1 MLTAPGLEKDASPSS
16 LRPRG
21 PVVVAVGPT
30 GGVAAASA
38 GRAIAESTMRELVV
52 VSIVEPPPVYTFE
65 TNRALLLPWL
75 VEQQTAERREAV
87 HDLVHRLGMRDPDR
101 EPEIQ
106 IVYGEAEVEIPRFA
120 RLLGAGLIV
129 MGIGPHDVRRRLVSA
144 GTVATVSQ
152 HAPCPV
158 LAVSEHA
165 RVPARIAIIATDF
178 SPESL
183 YAARVARTLVAED
196 AVVDVVHA
204 WHRLDAVSPNVALAT
219 LNERY
224 VDSLAGQFDRVR
236 DALVPVGSLAI
247 HPVALEGKA
256 ADIVLDIARVKR
268 ADLIVCAT
276 HGHGAM
282 HRWLVGSTSS
292 ALLRH
297 ADCSILLVPTPP
309 LAERTWLART
319 TAADTAVSSDR
330 AEWDE
335 ELRAFVERNQFRRTR
350 LEIEAPSLGAQIEES
365 GYTLTGATYDPRD
378 RQIGLMFGGA
388 RVGEPHLTHSLRA
401 VRSLSVRSDEAECD
415 EALLIRTDESDA
427 LLTFLPEPAPRS
439 SVIA

>member
-1 MLTAPGLEKDASPSS
+1 MLTATGVATKDSPSRH
-16 LRPRG
+16 RPSG

-30 GGVAAASA
+30 GGDAALSA
-38 GRAIAESTMRELVV
+38 GRIIAESTMRELVI
-52 VSIVEPPPVYTFE
+52 VSIVEPPPLYTFE

-87 HDLVHRLGMRDPDR
+87 HDLVHRHGMRDPRR

-106 IVYGEAEVEIPRFA
+106 IAYGETGVEIPRLA
-120 RLLGAGLIV
+120 RLLGAGLLV

-144 GTVATVSQ
+144 GTVAAVSR
-152 HAPCPV
+152 HTPCPI
-158 LAVSEHA
+158 LAVSQHA
-165 RVPARIAIIATDF
+165 RVPARIAVVATDF
-178 SPESL
+178 SPESV
-183 YAARVARTLVAED
+183 YAAHVARALVAED

-204 WHRLDAVSPNVALAT
+204 WHRLDAIYPTVALAT

-224 VDSLAGQFDRVR
+224 VDSLTSQFDRVR

-247 HPVALEGKA
+247 HPVALEGKP

-268 ADLIVCAT
+268 ADLIVTAT

-282 HRWLVGSTSS
+282 HRWLLGSTSS
-292 ALLRH
+292 ALLRG

-309 LAERTWLART
+309 LAERTWLARGAT
-319 TAADTAVSSDR
+319 TDTVTSSDR
-330 AEWDE
+330 TEWDD
-335 ELRAFVERNQFRRTR
+335 ELRAFVERNQDRRTR

-401 VRSLSVRSDEAECD
+401 VRSVSVRSDESERD

-427 LLTFLPEPAPRS
+427 LLTFLPERVPRP